1 MRSNATSAP
10 IGLGKPRLL
19 TSCAIAAGMA
29 ALAYGGPAL
38 AQVEGTGSFVTGG
51 GVGSGID
58 NSVANTTTV
67 TTTTG
72 QSIINWVPTDTAT
85 GTAVPINFLPFG
97 ETLNFVGPDA
107 IPGGYT
113 VLNRF
118 VDGVGGSL
126 SRQIAINGTVN
137 SRVNVVG
144 VPNRGGNIW
153 FYNAGGILIG
163 PQGVI
168 NVGSLVLTSNDIDTT
183 GGLFGPSGEIRFRG
197 AAGSLSTVTVNGAI
211 NADDQRNPAS
221 SYVAL
226 VAPRVVQSGAVTV
239 NGSAAYVAAEQV
251 DIRTNNGLFDISVL
265 VGAESGEV
273 ITHTGTTT
281 GPADLESNAARS
293 RIYMV
298 TVAKNDAVSMLVS
311 GQVGYDDAVVAQAQ
325 PDGAVILSAGYN
337 VSGGDIVTGP
347 INDLESNITVADI
360 IFRSDTVARARGA
373 FIGRSQLTLF
383 SSAPPNEGNVFVE
396 GNGLFIGDQSA
407 SLDIQL
413 DQAGGASGNLI
424 VQSRG
429 PGGAEVNVNTGE
441 LNVGGNLIVDGIAT
455 FDPNSGNSIAGLARL
470 QVGGG
475 GDVTVGGNV
484 TVSAN
489 AEGGFDDVG
498 NSGIG
503 YGGNVSIEVGG
514 GGSTLTAG
522 NIDISANG
530 TGGGVIFDPIN
541 GPFVED
547 FGADGV
553 GGVATISVQNDGSI
567 TATNSIT
574 ATANGQGQTGLFSS
588 GNGIGGNASIDVV
601 GESTSLQAPI
611 VTASAN
617 GTGGGTFS
625 SPPPFGT
632 TFSAAGG
639 SGIGG
644 TASMTFN
651 VDAAGG
657 GNIGVARILATG
669 SGGNAGGS
677 EGASAGGATGGNA
690 SLAITNGTVT
700 IGDLTVD
707 AAAIGGSSTS
717 PSGTTATSG
726 DAFGGNASVSATATG
741 DLDVTGTMAIDVGG
755 SAGASENIGSA
766 RGGGANVNATAG
778 GSIAVTVEMLIDAG
792 GSNRHNVVAQ
802 NAGTATGGTV
812 SLGADGGSIVA
823 DSYFVNASATVV
835 NVAGDSG
842 TAQGGTIAIDARG
855 TGLIG
860 VSSSGTG
867 SRYDAGASSG
877 ISADGTDALGG
888 IINVTVNAGTINLGT
903 LGAVTSFNASGI
915 SGGATLTGGAV
926 PVGAGGNI
934 QFRVEADGLNS
945 SVLSFDGLNVSADG
959 RTAVDI
965 ESAPSLPRDT
975 AGTGSGGITLFDI
988 DGGTVT
994 GGVINLSSDGYGGGT
1009 GDASATG
1016 QGGTTIL
1023 TQTGGEVNVADVR
1036 VSADGFGGTALGT
1049 SGTGFGG
1056 TATIN
1061 LFGGSI
1067 TAADIIA
1074 SASGEGGVGS
1084 IGNDDDPLN
1093 IIPGGNGGQG
1103 IGANASIV
1111 IDGAATINA
1120 STIGAFANGQGGAG
1134 GDFQNASSATGDPGT
1149 PGFGG
1154 TGQGGNASVAV
1165 FNGDVTTSGLTAD
1178 SSGFGGAGGA
1188 SFYLAGPMTGVGV
1201 GGSGGLGQGG
1211 LSMVDLIVPINA
1223 AGTVASV
1230 SQGTGGLGGTHNV
1243 GGTGGDGFG
1252 GIAQAI
1258 VTNADGG
1265 TLAVTLDTR
1274 AQGGNGGQGLDGNGG
1289 NGGYGLGGIA
1299 RVAAE
1304 GPEASLTVVETNF
1317 LTTGTGGNGG
1327 NAGLAMDAQPMFGPG
1342 GGFGGNGQGGTIEI
1356 AANAGGTVRL
1366 GFTTGN
1372 AVTLTSTGVGGNGG
1386 AGASNFS
1393 STTLPGDDGMLGTA
1407 DDVVVGHI
1415 GGDGG
1420 VSGAGIGGDVRLIAN
1435 GGTITSNGEN
1445 LTISVSGISGNGG
1458 EAGNGTGGTGSCC
1471 SISADVG
1478 GRVSLEAWADAD
1490 GPGSIELGNT
1500 DISANGLFAG
1510 RISIVT
1516 DGSITMAGLNA
1527 QALGFAAPTNN
1538 DTDEAGAGIFLGA
1551 TGGTIRSNGAMTLS
1565 TGSSIGVYA
1574 QGNGRVD
1581 VDGDMFIEAGD
1592 QIDLRHEFRGNN
1604 VEGPTISS
1612 ANNLSLLAGTSISGA
1627 PGTRLAATENLNLIN
1642 TSPNGSIGVDRLDAA
1657 GDIAITSNGLVS
1669 VEHAEA
1675 VGNFAAT
1682 AGSFRTGLNSII
1694 TGGDININ
1702 AAGSVDLGNSS
1713 AGGFVQVIGE
1723 SLVFNSVAAGDT
1735 VNLITNGTLA
1745 GAEGIRGGTID
1756 AGDDITL
1763 NGNSIALTG
1772 NVTGNGSFFA
1782 FGSGG
1787 PVSVSN
1793 AGVDG
1798 TISIFSGGDLSG
1810 TYVAGG
1816 DVFLNSDAN
1825 INASAQANGGYID
1838 RNGNATQ
1845 GNLFAI
1851 ATGNAA
1857 LTDSSAA
1864 RMFGVNAGTAASIDG
1879 GTAGE
1884 DMLVIAGT
1892 TATLNDVTG
1901 GDDIGVRAAGNINAT
1916 NVRTT
1921 GAGADTHILDFSTS
1935 GSPTFTIGTGEGSQ
1949 GIDGADIVMASTA
1962 GAIDAATLSAGDDI
1976 LLNAAN
1982 GIALNGATTL
1992 GLGTTGGDSSIRTQ
2006 GGATTLA
2013 NLALFDDII
2022 VDSTATANFAAPA
2035 TAGRNVVVNA
2045 DTVTLAALTEAGGS
2059 PINTID
2065 ATGDITIDA
2074 ANAITGGSLIGDGVA
2089 LTAGTTIDVGD
2100 INGGTVALDG
2110 ATGVTADR
2118 IFSVNTTD
2126 LASTDGNIQ
2135 IGSLASSGE
2144 ISANANAIRIDN
2156 GGNMI
2161 FTSLVTDVGDAVV
2174 NGGEVFVIS
2183 GNVAGKAELTSTGER
2198 LGIDTLTA
2206 GSAELEASGG
2216 FMTLG
2221 NVTVTGSL
2229 DASAL
2234 SSLLVNG
2241 VVTGRNIALA
2251 SSDIT
2256 IDAAAR
2262 IGTAGTTET
2271 LSVQNNNS
2279 DNQTFVG
2286 GTGTPDGYHIDAAEL
2301 TRLYGTQI
2309 EIVAPAVQAAGGLSV
2324 GSAAPPDVIVDS
2336 FTMTG
2341 GAAGSNL
2348 GANGALT
2355 IRTPGKMRVIG
2366 NVQLTGLTDAN
2377 ALNLFAVDALEIIL
2391 GQGSVRLVNGTGL
2404 AGQLNMASDDIIVA
2418 TQAAIT
2424 AVGAATTTDAINTRL
2439 GENDGVLLDEGALFA
2454 RGIRAEV
2461 AGGFY
2466 VQNSGAGSDFGQ
2478 RRGLTFGAGGLDVVT
2493 AGPSRIVLNGVQIGA
2508 NGQVTGIDV
2517 IPVLTVNGVRPVVG
2531 SYDRQ
2536 STLNGCFIAS
2546 PAACT
2551 TVTFDFENSFPVQ
2564 DVIEEEV
2571 KGDDETGRDGN
2582 NLPQPLITMRDLD
2595 PLTGEPLLDDPVT
2608 GSGNDDLWTPPAQ

>member
-1 MRSNATSAP
+1 MRSNANSAP
-10 IGLGKPRLL
+10 IKTGKRRLL
-19 TSCAIAAGMA
+19 GSCAVAAGMA
-29 ALAYGGPAL
+29 ALACGGPAL
-38 AQVEGTGSFVTGG
+38 AQVAGTGQVVTGPG
-51 GVGSGID
+51 LSTPTISPPGPGATNVD
-58 NSVANTTTV
+58 
-67 TTTTG
+67 TTG
-72 QSIINWVPTDTAT
+72 AQTIINWTPTDTLPT
-85 GTAVPINFLPFG
+85 GGAIDFLPTG
-97 ETLNFVGPDA
+97 NTLNFSGSGD
-107 IPGGYT
+107 YT

-118 VDGVGGSL
+118 VDGGGGAL

-137 SRVNVVG
+137 AIDTSG
-144 VPNRGGNIW
+144 SGTRGGNIW

-163 PQGVI
+163 PTGVI
-168 NVGSLVLTSNDIDTT
+168 NVGSLVLTSNNIITT
-183 GGLFGPSGEIRFRG
+183 GGLFGPTGQIRFAGAPGSTSSVVVNGEIN
-197 AAGSLSTVTVNGAI
+197 ANKDLNPGSA
-211 NADDQRNPAS
+211 
-221 SYVAL
+221 YVAL
-226 VAPRVVQSGAVTV
+226 IAPRVVQAGAVTV
-239 NGSAAYVAAEQV
+239 DGSAAYVAAEQV
-251 DIRTNNGLFDISVL
+251 NIATNNGLFDISIL

-273 ITHTGTTT
+273 ITHTGTTM
-281 GPADLESNAARS
+281 GPADVQADPDRS

-298 TVAKNDAVSMLVS
+298 AVAKNDAVSMLVS
-311 GQVGYDDAVVAQAQ
+311 GQIGYDDAAVAQAQ

-337 VSGGDIVTGP
+337 IAAGEIAGP
-347 INDLESNITVADI
+347 ANDLESNITVADV
-360 IFRSDTVARARGA
+360 IFRSDTTARARGA
-373 FIGRSQLTLF
+373 FLGRSALTLF

-413 DQAGGASGNLI
+413 DQAGGASGNLTL
-424 VQSRG
+424 QSRG

-441 LNVGGNLIVDGIAT
+441 LNVGGNLVIDGIAT
-455 FDPNSGNSIAGLARL
+455 FDPNSGISTAGLARL

-475 GDVTVGGNV
+475 GDVTVTGNV
-484 TVSAN
+484 AVTAN

-547 FGADGV
+547 VGADGV
-553 GGVATISVQNDGSI
+553 GGVATISVQNGGSI

-574 ATANGQGQTGLFSS
+574 ATANGQGQTGLLSS
-588 GNGIGGNASIDVV
+588 GNGIGGTASIDVV

-617 GTGGGTFS
+617 GSGGGTFS

-651 VDAAGG
+651 VDTAGG
-657 GNIGVARILATG
+657 GNIGAASISATG
-669 SGGNAGGS
+669 TGGNAGNS
-677 EGASAGGATGGNA
+677 ESASAGGATGGNA
-690 SLAITNGTVT
+690 SLTIANGTVS

-726 DAFGGNASVSATATG
+726 DAFGGNASVLATETG
-741 DLDVTGTMAIDVGG
+741 DLEVTGTIAINVGG

-766 RGGGANVNATAG
+766 RGGGANVNANAG
-778 GSIAVTVEMLIDAG
+778 GSIAVTGEILIDAG
-792 GSNRHNVVAQ
+792 GSNRHNLVAQ
-802 NAGTATGGTV
+802 NAGTATGGNV

-823 DSYFVNASATVV
+823 DSYFVNASAMVV

-867 SRYDAGASSG
+867 SRFDAGASSG

-888 IINVTVNAGTINLGT
+888 IINVTVNAGTLNLGT

-915 SGGATLTGGAV
+915 SGGATIAGGPV

-934 QFRVEADGLNS
+934 QFRVEADGLDS
-945 SVLSFDGLNVSADG
+945 SVLSFDGLNISADG

-988 DGGTVT
+988 AGGTVT

-1009 GDASATG
+1009 GNDSATG

-1023 TQTGGEVNVADVR
+1023 TQTGGTVNVADVR

-1093 IIPGGNGGQG
+1093 IIAGGNGGQG
-1103 IGANASIV
+1103 IGANASIFV
-1111 IDGAATINA
+1111 DGAVTINA

-1134 GDFQNASSATGDPGT
+1134 GDFQNASSATGDPGA

-1154 TGQGGNASVAV
+1154 TGQGGNASVTV
-1165 FNGDVTTSGLTAD
+1165 FNGDVTTSDLTAD

-1188 SFYLAGPMTGVGV
+1188 SFYIAGPMTGVGV

-1211 LSMVDLIVPINA
+1211 LSMVDLIVPISA

-1289 NGGYGLGGIA
+1289 NGGYGFGGIA

-1327 NAGLAMDAQPMFGPG
+1327 NAGLAIGAQPMFGPG

-1366 GFTTGN
+1366 GFTSGN
-1372 AVTLTSTGVGGNGG
+1372 AVTLSSTGIGGNGG
-1386 AGASNFS
+1386 AGASNFG
-1393 STTLPGDDGMLGTA
+1393 STTLPGDDGILGTA

-1420 VSGAGIGGDVRLIAN
+1420 VAGAGIGGDVRLIAN

-1445 LTISVSGISGNGG
+1445 LTISVSGTSGNGG

-1490 GPGSIELGNT
+1490 GAGSIELGNT
-1500 DISANGLFAG
+1500 NISANGLFAG

-1565 TGSSIGVYA
+1565 TDSSIGVYA

-1581 VDGDMFIEAGD
+1581 VDGDMIIEAGD

-1604 VEGPTISS
+1604 VEGPTITA

-1657 GDIAITSNGLVS
+1657 GDIAITSNGFVS

-1675 VGNFAAT
+1675 VGNFVAT
-1682 AGSFRTGLNSII
+1682 VGSFRTGLNSII

-1702 AAGSVDLGNSS
+1702 AAGSVDLGNSN
-1713 AGGFVQVIGE
+1713 AGGFVQVISE
-1723 SLVFNSVAAGDT
+1723 SLVFNSLVAGDT

-1745 GAEGIRGGTID
+1745 GAEGIRGVNID

-1772 NVTGNGSFFA
+1772 NVTGSDSFFA

-1787 PVSVSN
+1787 PVSVNN
-1793 AGVDG
+1793 ADVGG
-1798 TISIFSGGDLSG
+1798 SISIFSGGDLSG

-1816 DVFLNSDAN
+1816 DVFLNSGAN
-1825 INASAQANGGYID
+1825 IAASAQASGGYID
-1838 RNGNATQ
+1838 RNGNMTQ

-1857 LTDSSAA
+1857 LTDSSAG
-1864 RMFGVNAGTAASIDG
+1864 RMFGVNAGAAASING

-1884 DMLVIAGT
+1884 DVLVIAGT
-1892 TATLNDVTG
+1892 TATLIDVTG
-1901 GDDIGVRAAGNINAT
+1901 GDDITVRAAGNINAV

-1935 GSPTFTIGTGEGSQ
+1935 GSPTFTIGTGEGSD
-1949 GIDGADIVMASTA
+1949 GINGADIVMASTA
-1962 GAIDAATLSAGDDI
+1962 GAIDAATLSGGDDI

-1982 GIALNGATTL
+1982 SIALNGATTL

-2013 NLALFDDII
+2013 NLASFDDII
-2022 VDSTATANFAAPA
+2022 VGSTATANFATPS
-2035 TAGRNVVVNA
+2035 TAGRNVIVNA
-2045 DTVTLAALTEAGGS
+2045 DAVTLAPLTEPNGS
-2059 PINTID
+2059 PINTLE
-2065 ATGDITIDA
+2065 AAGDITINA
-2074 ANAITGGSLIGDGVA
+2074 VNAIAGGSLIGDGVT
-2089 LTAGTTIDVGD
+2089 LTAGTAIDVD
-2100 INGGTVALDG
+2100 DVNGGTVALDG
-2110 ATGVTADR
+2110 ATGVTAAR
-2118 IFSVNTTD
+2118 IFAVNTTD
-2126 LASTDGNIQ
+2126 ITSADGNIQ
-2135 IGSLASSGE
+2135 IGSLSSNGQITAS
-2144 ISANANAIRIDN
+2144 ANAIRIDN

-2174 NGGEVFVIS
+2174 NGGEVFVID

-2216 FMTLG
+2216 FMTLN

-2229 DASAL
+2229 DASAQGAML
-2234 SSLLVNG
+2234 ISG
-2241 VVTGRNIALA
+2241 IVTGQNIALA
-2251 SSDIT
+2251 SSDIA
-2256 IDAAAR
+2256 IDSAAR
-2262 IGTAGTTET
+2262 VGTAGATAT
-2271 LSVQNNNS
+2271 LSVRNNNS
-2279 DNQTFVG
+2279 DNPTFVG

-2309 EIVAPAVQAAGGLSV
+2309 EIFAPAVQAAGSLSV

-2377 ALNLFAVDALEIIL
+2377 ALNLFADDALEVIL
-2391 GQGSVRLVNGTGL
+2391 GQGSVRLLGANNAPG
-2404 AGQLNMASDDIIVA
+2404 GQLNMASDDIIVA

-2424 AVGAATTTDAINTRL
+2424 AVGAATTIDAINSRL
-2439 GENDGVLLDEGALFA
+2439 GENDGVVLDEGALFA

-2466 VQNSGAGSDFGQ
+2466 VQNSGAGTDFGQ
-2478 RRGLTFGAGGLDVVT
+2478 RRGLTFGAGGLDIAT
-2493 AGPSRIVLNGVQIGA
+2493 TGPSRIAINGVQIGA

-2517 IPVLTVNGVRPVVG
+2517 IPILTINGARPAVG
-2531 SYDRQ
+2531 SYDRR
-2536 STLNGCFIAS
+2536 STFNGCFIAS

-2551 TVTFDFENSFPVQ
+2551 TITFDFENNFPVQ

-2571 KGDDETGRDGN
+2571 KGDDDGKGDGN